1 LKPKEQAVPN
11 GTGVEKALHKF
22 LVARAKHYLMSRG
35 GFKGELG
42 EVEDAQAADGH
53 LSQRSEQLLAM
64 GNILP

>member
-1 LKPKEQAVPN
+1 
-11 GTGVEKALHKF
+11 
-22 LVARAKHYLMSRG
+22 MSRG